1 MIKKSEIEQLS
12 VSEQL
17 ETMEMLWESLSSQPD
32 DISSPDWHEDVLK
45 AREAKINSE
54 KAEYLTIDELKEKLN
69 Q

>member
-32 DISSPDWHEDVLK
+32 DISSPDWHADVLK
-45 AREAKINSE
+45 AREANINSGKE
-54 KAEYLTIDELKEKLN
+54 EYLTMQELKEKLT